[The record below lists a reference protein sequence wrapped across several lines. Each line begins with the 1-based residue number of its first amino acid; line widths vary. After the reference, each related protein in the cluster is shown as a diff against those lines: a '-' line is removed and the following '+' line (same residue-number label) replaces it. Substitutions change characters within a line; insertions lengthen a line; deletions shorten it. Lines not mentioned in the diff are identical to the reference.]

1 MDKINELFERL
12 ELDWDTNNCVIEKYK
27 IAQSE
32 KKQDIYFKD
41 NNDNLAQEIL
51 DVLKPLKLKEGTIE
65 PFKGVLVGGVDI
77 KDSDNSIVYVCTYN
91 TNDSYYKKYLYL
103 IKKDR
108 MKINLEDIFKEF
120 SNNRIDN
127 NDAIVYKFNKEEE

>member
-32 KKQDIYFKD
+32 KKQDIYVKD

-51 DVLKPLKLKEGTIE
+51 DVLEPLNLKEGTLE
-65 PFKGVLVGGVDI
+65 PFKGVLIGGVDI
-77 KDSDNSIVYVCTYN
+77 KDSDNSIVYLCSYN
-91 TNDSYYKKYLYL
+91 TNDAYYKKYLYL
-103 IKKDR
+103 IKKNNT
-108 MKINLEDIFKEF
+108 KINLEDMFK
-120 SNNRIDN
+120 
-127 NDAIVYKFNKEEE
+127 VK

>member
-12 ELDWDTNNCVIEKYK
+12 ELDWDTDNCVIEKYK

-41 NNDNLAQEIL
+41 TDNDNLVQEIL
-51 DVLKPLKLKEGTIE
+51 DVLELLVLKEGTLE
-65 PFKGVLVGGVDI
+65 PFKGVLIGGVDI

-91 TNDSYYKKYLYL
+91 TNDAYYKKYLYI
-103 IKKDR
+103 IKKSNTE
-108 MKINLEDIFKEF
+108 ISLENMFKF
-120 SNNRIDN
+120 
-127 NDAIVYKFNKEEE
+127 K